1 MILAF
6 SLFYFWNFGSSLLSL
21 WQILFSG
28 NFSISSSFISSHGFL
43 CCSFICT
50 VFLSLSLSLFKFSLI
65 YCVWGLLPLE
75 IRSWLFLLLFLHLW
89 FCFSSVL
96 CRLHIWR
103 GFFLCSCR
111 RIWGGGV
118 VFFFFFPLWEAELC
132 EIICLG
138 ILVGSLSADYWIC
151 VFLSCLLFE
160 WGIQDWVLKEIGR
173 FQFLDLGEGLHGHSQ
188 WSVLPG
194 ASVLWQS
201 SVLGMA
207 LLFERF
213 RPGFWLGI
221 KDPIIH

>member
-50 VFLSLSLSLFKFSLI
+50 VFLSLSLFKFSLI
-65 YCVWGLLPLE
+65 YCAWGLLPLE

-118 VFFFFFPLWEAELC
+118 VLFFFFPC
-132 EIICLG
+132 E
-138 ILVGSLSADYWIC
+138 
-151 VFLSCLLFE
+151 
-160 WGIQDWVLKEIGR
+160 R
-173 FQFLDLGEGLHGHSQ
+173 
-188 WSVLPG
+188 
-194 ASVLWQS
+194 QS
-201 SVLGMA
+201 YVRSFA
-207 LLFERF
+207 
-213 RPGFWLGI
+213 
-221 KDPIIH
+221 